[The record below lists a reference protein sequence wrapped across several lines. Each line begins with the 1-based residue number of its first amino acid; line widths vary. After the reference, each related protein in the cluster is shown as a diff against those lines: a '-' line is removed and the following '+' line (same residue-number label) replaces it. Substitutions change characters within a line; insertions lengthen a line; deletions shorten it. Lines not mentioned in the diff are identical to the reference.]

1 MGGSGNGYEEFQR
14 LLFLD
19 HECLLSYAVGLTLKV
34 LTPFFLI
41 PAPNVAG
48 QSTLKFASCP
58 ATFLSFVIGND
69 NDAEWG
75 GANCEAGRSGFRIGR
90 VDDQP
95 DWLILVCLMIQ
106 ECITD

>member
-1 MGGSGNGYEEFQR
+1 MQFTPSFHAQHSPMGAHSSFTIGMASTPRGMTLECDYRWGADAFQA
-14 LLFLD
+14 L
-19 HECLLSYAVGLTLKV
+19 GLTLKV

-69 NDAEWG
+69 SDAEWG
-75 GANCEAGRSGFRIGR
+75 GANCEAGRSWFRI
-90 VDDQP
+90 
-95 DWLILVCLMIQ
+95 
-106 ECITD
+106 E